1 MADIAIIGM
10 AARLPGA
17 SNVGAFWS
25 NLCAGIDSIRDIS
38 EDELHLSGIHP
49 SIWNRENY
57 VRKAAFPDDVE
68 FFDAHFF
75 GLTPGEAAIIDPQ
88 HRLLLECAHEALED
102 AGQDPD
108 RFPGPIAVFAG
119 CALNTYLLTHLM
131 SFPDLLHKIDL
142 VQLNVASSPDFLAT
156 RISYKLGLRGVSH
169 TVQCACSTSLVAVH
183 LACQSLLAGESDMA
197 LAGGAALNFHLR
209 HGYSHVPGGMFSA
222 RGRCRAFDGDAD
234 GTVFGNGAGM
244 VVLKRYEDASRDRD
258 QIYAIVKGSAV
269 NNDGAAKV
277 GYTAPSVTGQ
287 SLVIAEAMS
296 NAGISPEDVGYV
308 ETHGTGTPLGD
319 PIEIEALVR
328 AYQNGTGNGHRC
340 LIGSVKTNIGHLD
353 CAAGVAGLIK
363 TAQILRHGLI
373 PPSLHFVTPNPHIG
387 FDKTPFQVNTE
398 LTEWPG
404 TKPRR
409 AASVSAFGVG
419 GTNAHV
425 VLEAASPGRS
435 DRSIEPYHL
444 LLRSAV
450 SEPALDEM
458 VTVTDAH
465 LIAQPSGS
473 LGDAAFT
480 LATGRRQ
487 FPWRHAQVITTTAGS
502 GFEVLAA
509 HRSPHVT
516 PATPPP
522 VIFMF
527 PGQGS
532 QTLLMGK
539 ELYER
544 ESTFRETLDAC
555 FALLA
560 QFMDRDPRSL
570 THLSAATTESERLLH
585 NTEYAQPLL
594 FAFEYALA
602 QLWISWGV
610 NPDLMIGHSLG
621 EYVAACIGGTLSL
634 EDALKLIALRGQL
647 MQTTEPGAML
657 SVPLGA
663 TEAMPFTGDAISLAA
678 VNSPSQCVFSGPEA
692 AIESLHLRLE
702 TEGIHARRL
711 AVSRAFHS
719 SLMDPILESFRACLE
734 IISLTPPRVPWM
746 SNLTGAPITA
756 AQAVDPAYWVEQLR
770 NTVRCSDNMRD
781 AHARPNAVFLEM
793 GPQRVLQQLA
803 SRLPLSTKNQIAISS
818 NSSEKTEYVSLLST
832 LGALWVRG
840 IQADWNSVYEKRDGC
855 RVSLPT
861 YPFERQ
867 RCWVERPGPAAIAA
881 TSTQGL
887 HFETPEIPGN
897 KGSIPITLHNRP
909 RLSTAYLAPS
919 TPTQIR
925 LVSIL
930 EPVFGI
936 TPLGIRDNFFTLGAD
951 SLMAVAV
958 VSQLKEHYAV
968 QLTAVHLYE
977 ALDIASLAA
986 IIDEM
991 VAESL
996 QVATVSSALPVVPG
1010 SSDMA

>member
-17 SNVGAFWS
+17 SNVAAYWS
-25 NLCAGIDSIRDIS
+25 NLCAGIDSIRDVS
-38 EDELHLSGIHP
+38 EEELHLSGVHP
-49 SIWNRENY
+49 SIWSRENY
-57 VRKAAFPDDVE
+57 VRKAAFPEDVE

-108 RFPGPIAVFAG
+108 RFSGPIAVFAG

-156 RISYKLGLRGVSH
+156 RISYKLGLRGISH

-197 LAGGAALNFHLR
+197 VAGGAALNFHLR

-222 RGRCRAFDGDAD
+222 RGECRAFDSEAD

-244 VVLKRYEDASRDRD
+244 VALKRYEDASRDRD

-277 GYTAPSVTGQ
+277 GYTAPSVEGQ

-319 PIEIEALVR
+319 PIEIEALAR
-328 AYQNGTGNGHRC
+328 AYRTTTGNGHRC
-340 LIGSVKTNIGHLD
+340 LIGSVKANIGHLD

-363 TAQILRHGLI
+363 TAQILKHGLI

-387 FDKTPFQVNTE
+387 FNGTPFQVNTE
-398 LTEWPG
+398 LTEWPD
-404 TKPRR
+404 TKRR
-409 AASVSAFGVG
+409 RVASVSAFGVG
-419 GTNAHV
+419 GTNAHL
-425 VLEAASPGRS
+425 VLEAASPQRS
-435 DRSIEPYHL
+435 DRLVETFHL
-444 LLRSAV
+444 LLHSAL
-450 SEPALDEM
+450 SEPALDETVS
-458 VTVTDAH
+458 VTNAH
-465 LIAQPSGS
+465 LITQPPGV

-487 FPWRHAQVITTTAGS
+487 FPWRHAQVITTTSGS
-502 GFEVLAA
+502 GSEILAA
-509 HRSPHVT
+509 HRLDHNT

-522 VIFMF
+522 VTFMF

-532 QTLLMGK
+532 QTFLMGK

-544 ESTFRETLDAC
+544 ESTFRETLNTC
-555 FALLA
+555 FELLA
-560 QFMDRDPRSL
+560 QFMDRDPRLL
-570 THLSAATTESERLLH
+570 THLSSATEESARLLQ
-585 NTEYAQPLL
+585 NTQYAQPLL

-602 QLWISWGV
+602 RLWISWGV
-610 NPDLMIGHSLG
+610 KPDLMIGHSLG
-621 EYVAACIGGTLSL
+621 EYVAACIGGTLGL
-634 EDALKLIALRGQL
+634 EDALKLIAVRGQL
-647 MQTTEPGAML
+647 MQTTRPGAML

-663 TEAMPFTGDAISLAA
+663 NEAMPFIGDAISLAA

-692 AIESLHLRLE
+692 AIENLHLRLE
-702 TEGIHARRL
+702 AEGIHARRL

-719 SLMDPILESFRACLE
+719 SLMDPILESFRACLKT
-734 IISLTPPRVPWM
+734 ISLTPPRVPWM
-746 SNLTGAPITA
+746 SNLTGAPIA
-756 AQAVDPAYWVEQLR
+756 AEESVDPAYWVDHLR
-770 NTVRCSDNMRD
+770 NTVRFHDNMRD
-781 AHARPNAVFLEM
+781 AHGRPDAVFLEV

-803 SRLPLSTKNQIAISS
+803 SRLPLSTKNQIALSS
-818 NSSEKTEYVSLLST
+818 TNSEKTEYVSLLST

-840 IQADWNSVYEKRDGC
+840 VPVDWSSVYEKKDR
-855 RVSLPT
+855 RRTSLPT

-867 RCWVERPGPAAIAA
+867 RCWVERPGPAAIASTITPGPQSETLEG
-881 TSTQGL
+881 TSS
-887 HFETPEIPGN
+887 
-897 KGSIPITLHNRP
+897 KGPIPITLHNRP
-909 RLSTAYLAPS
+909 RLSTLYLAPS
-919 TPTQIR
+919 TQTQIR

-936 TPLGIRDNFFTLGAD
+936 APLGIRDNFFALGAD

-958 VSQLKEHYAV
+958 VSQLKEHYGV

-986 IIDEM
+986 IVDEM

-996 QVATVSSALPVVPG
+996 QVDTVSSVLPVIP
-1010 SSDMA
+1010 SSSGMA